1 MAEGRE
7 AAVIKRSGRDL
18 VLGVSNAG
26 DGNLGMP
33 GQEDFAAKQAEY
45 ESHAEKMRQMAAEV
59 SDEVER
65 NTLLRIAEAWA
76 QLAQRMSD
84 LTEGRN

>member
-1 MAEGRE
+1 
-7 AAVIKRSGRDL
+7 
-18 VLGVSNAG
+18 
-26 DGNLGMP
+26 MP

-45 ESHAEKMRQMAAEV
+45 ESHAEKMRQMAAAV

-84 LTEGRN
+84 LTEGRK

>member
-1 MAEGRE
+1 
-7 AAVIKRSGRDL
+7 
-18 VLGVSNAG
+18 
-26 DGNLGMP
+26 MP

-84 LTEGRN
+84 LTEGRK